1 MREAFSGAHYV
12 FDGGAHYVFD
22 SGANYVFDGGAPM
35 YLIAVATNASCKTV
49 WAFLL
54 VVWKWI
60 IDRFTIAMTRKQ
72 KIEKL
77 ATELQW
83 GMSILHFQCLKDS
96 QSFHSFTIPFQ
107 YKV

>member
-1 MREAFSGAHYV
+1 MAPAMCLIVAHIMCLIV
-12 FDGGAHYVFD
+12 VPTMCLMVVH
-22 SGANYVFDGGAPM
+22 SM

-77 ATELQW
+77 ATELQR
-83 GMSILHFQCLKDS
+83 GMSILHFPCIKDS